1 MTFHPVRALTAQ
13 KEADAQLLR
22 KSLENTMINKMIL
35 KLGFMNQNIDPKTGA
50 QQQDMFGMTFL
61 TPPKHSELFV
71 YLNYSIV
78 EPLLRDDLTSSERMG
93 CEWFFANVLIHEMA
107 VSKSVARVNNDFA
120 NMFVFPA
127 CFLAG

>member
-1 MTFHPVRALTAQ
+1 
-13 KEADAQLLR
+13 
-22 KSLENTMINKMIL
+22 
-35 KLGFMNQNIDPKTGA
+35 
-50 QQQDMFGMTFL
+50 MFGMTFL

-107 VSKSVARVNNDFA
+107 VSKSVARVNKILLICLFSQHAFWQAEHVEHYPNHSSRAWEPYFQDD
-120 NMFVFPA
+120 V
-127 CFLAG
+127 LAELGYSMETAVR